1 MLLLRILHNPFRLHQ
16 ILQWVSVTMDLTGVS
31 NKMWISTKSPGRF
44 SNQIFNR
51 GLKLDIYMYDF
62 LKVLTAADL
71 TGVSNKSSTE
81 ADIALV

>member
-16 ILQWVSVTMDLTGVS
+16 ILQWVSVTRDLTGVS